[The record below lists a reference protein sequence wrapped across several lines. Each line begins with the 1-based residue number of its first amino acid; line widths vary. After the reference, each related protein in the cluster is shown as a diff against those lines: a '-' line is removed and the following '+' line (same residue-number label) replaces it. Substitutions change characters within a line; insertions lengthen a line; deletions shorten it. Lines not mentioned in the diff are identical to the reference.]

1 MISSDV
7 LVLEAAM
14 EHESTSDVARKAF
27 EDMLQKGRPL
37 TDAQRAWATAAS
49 RGERYEPEEKYL
61 NMVSAGTVP
70 RGREVE
76 LMVRDKPLR
85 PPGRRNE

>member
-1 MISSDV
+1 MLSSDV

-14 EHESTSDVARKAF
+14 EHESTSDVAAF
-27 EDMLQKGRPL
+27 EDMLQNGRPL

-85 PPGRRNE
+85 PPGKRNE